1 MVDIVTPTLYHHQ
14 NAINAINQGKH
25 IFIEKPIANSVAEAN
40 EITFLAR
47 KKRGLGEVGH
57 VERYNPAFKA
67 IKHALTQPKVY

>member
-40 EITFLAR
+40 EITFLAEKEEFWAR
-47 KKRGLGEVGH
+47 LVM
-57 VERYNPAFKA
+57 
-67 IKHALTQPKVY
+67 